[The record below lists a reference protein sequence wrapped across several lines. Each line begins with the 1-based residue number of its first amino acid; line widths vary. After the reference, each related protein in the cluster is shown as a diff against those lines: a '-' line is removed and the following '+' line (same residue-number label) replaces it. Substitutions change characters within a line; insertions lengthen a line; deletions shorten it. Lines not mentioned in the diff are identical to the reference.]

1 MVCASS
7 AMTTSGPGR
16 IRYLEK
22 DEEEE
27 EEEEEEEDSSDKTGK
42 RGFNKIRRRGKI

>member
-16 IRYLEK
+16 IRYLEE
-22 DEEEE
+22 DEE